1 MNSAQPLPV
10 NAQPGFAGP
19 AHLRDGI
26 FRALQGVVDPE
37 LSLSIVDVGLIYG
50 VDVTE
55 THVTVNMTMTSPA
68 CPVTDVIVGD
78 VEDAL
83 DTILPQNYT
92 IAVEIGWEPAW
103 DSSRMTPRARLLMGW

>member
-1 MNSAQPLPV
+1 MTGAIPLPV
-10 NAQPGFAGP
+10 NARPGFAGP

-26 FRALQGVVDPE
+26 FRALQGVVDPA
-37 LSLSIVDVGLIYG
+37 LSLSIVDVGLMYG
-50 VDVTE
+50 VVATE
-55 THVTVNMTMTSPA
+55 THVKVHMTMTSPA

-83 DTILPQNYT
+83 DKILPQDYT
-92 IAVEIGWEPAW
+92 IAVEIGWEPPW